1 LAYFCITF
9 NKTNMAMNK
18 KLQKWIMVFVM
29 GTMVITANAQDDFPP
44 DFGGN
49 MTDMPGDMN
58 GKPGD
63 GPGDESTQ
71 MGSVSKTGYQQ
82 TKGTKKWEGKTFT
95 SAGTDENAVQVTG
108 GKLTLTQTKVTKTGG
123 DTENTDGSS
132 FYGTNSAV
140 YVSGNHTVVNMTGG
154 EITTNAKGC
163 NAGFAYDG
171 GTLNLTDTKIHCTNN
186 LSRGIHATGGGII
199 NANNLTILTEGNNS
213 SVIATDRGG
222 GTVTVKGG
230 NYTAAG
236 ADCAVLYSTGNI
248 TVDGIT
254 GVSKQGEIGV
264 IEGDNSIHINN
275 SDMTSGDKRWGM
287 MILQSGSGD
296 SHGYNGKIT
305 VNHSKLTLT
314 DPNAP
319 LCEVPTNITGTVT
332 LNDAEL
338 NVPSKILMR
347 VEYYKRWHTKGGTGN
362 LILKTDSEKTYE
374 GTVVKDEYGILNV
387 TVGKGVT
394 WILTADAAI
403 DKLTVEPGGIIKTN
417 GNHITYLTA
426 DNHGQIIE

>member
-1 LAYFCITF
+1 MI
-9 NKTNMAMNK
+9 MNR
-18 KLQKWIMVFVM
+18 KLRKWMMVSIL
-29 GTMVITANAQDDFPP
+29 GTVVITANAQDDFPP

-49 MTDMPGDMN
+49 MTDMPGDMP

-71 MGSVSKTGYQQ
+71 MGSVSKTGYEQS
-82 TKGTKKWEGKTFT
+82 KGTKKLDGKLFT
-95 SAGTDENAVQVTG
+95 SVGTDENAVQMTG
-108 GKLTLTQTKVTKTGG
+108 GKLTLTQTTIKKTGG

-140 YVSGNHTVVNMTGG
+140 YVSGNHTVLNMTGG
-154 EITTNAKGC
+154 EIITSAKGS

-171 GTLNLTDTKIHCTNN
+171 GTLNLTDTKIHCTSN

-199 NANNLTILTEGNNS
+199 NAHHLTILTEGNNS

-222 GTVTVKGG
+222 GTVTVNGG
-230 NYTAAG
+230 NYTAEG
-236 ADCAVLYSTGNI
+236 ADCAVIYSTGNI
-248 TVDGIT
+248 SVDGIT
-254 GVSKQGEIGV
+254 GVSRQGEIGV
-264 IEGDNSIHINN
+264 IEGNNSIHISN

-296 SHGYNGKIT
+296 SQGFNGKIT
-305 VNHSKLTLT
+305 VSHSKLTLT
-314 DPNAP
+314 DADAP

-332 LNDAEL
+332 LNDVDL
-338 NVPSKILMR
+338 HVPSKILMR
-347 VEYYKRWHTKGGTGN
+347 VEYYKRWRTKGGTGN

-374 GTVVKDEYGILNV
+374 GTVVKDEYGKLNV

-403 DKLTVEPGGIIKTN
+403 DKLTIESGGIIKTN

-426 DNHGQIIE
+426 ENKGQIIE